1 MSSSISLLLILFF
14 SLSFSLHFFFS
25 SAARNPSFLFH
36 SHGGPLLS
44 GNISLTLIW
53 YGNFNPSQKAI
64 VIDFLSSLSSS
75 KSIPPNPS
83 VSTWWNSVLKY
94 HTISN
99 SKPLSLSLASQ
110 ILDPNYSL
118 GKSLTN
124 SHILSLASKGGH
136 RNSINL
142 VLTAADVTVDR
153 FCFNRCGSHGYSHGA
168 PINGKS
174 YKFAYIWVG
183 NSQTQCPGY
192 CAWPFHQPLYGPQ
205 TPPLVAPN
213 NDVGMDGLVI
223 NLAALLA
230 GTATNPFGNGFYQ
243 GPKEAPVEAASACTG
258 IFAKGYY
265 PGFPGELLVDSVT
278 GGSYNANG
286 GNGRKY
292 LLPAVF
298 DPTTSA
304 CSTLV

>member
-1 MSSSISLLLILFF
+1 MPSLLLTLLF
-14 SLSFSLHFFFS
+14 SLSFSVHFI
-25 SAARNPSFLFH
+25 SAARDPSFLFR

-44 GNISLTLIW
+44 ANISLNLIW

-64 VIDFLSSLSSS
+64 VLDFLSSLSSS

-99 SKPLSLSLASQ
+99 SKPLSLSLSSQ

-124 SHILSLASKGGH
+124 SHILSLASKGGL

-142 VLTAADVTVDR
+142 VLTAADVTVDG

-168 PINGKS
+168 PIKGKS

-243 GPKEAPVEAASACTG
+243 GPKDAPVEAASACTG
-258 IFAKGYY
+258 TFAKGSY
-265 PGFPGELLVDSVT
+265 PGYPGELLVDSVT

-292 LLPAVF
+292 LLPALF

>member
-1 MSSSISLLLILFF
+1 MAAFIFLTLFLSLLP
-14 SLSFSLHFFFS
+14 FS
-25 SAARNPSFLFH
+25 SPTRSFPNTQNQLLFQYH
-36 SHGGPLLS
+36 NGPLLS
-44 GNISLTLIW
+44 PHVSLNLIW
-53 YGNFNPSQKAI
+53 YGNFKPSHKAI

-75 KSIPPNPS
+75 KPISPNPS
-83 VSTWWNSVLKY
+83 VSTWWNSIRKY
-94 HTISN
+94 YTNTNIQ
-99 SKPLSLSLASQ
+99 PLFLSLATQ

-118 GKSLTN
+118 GKSLAN
-124 SHILSLASKGGH
+124 SDIFALASKGGH
-136 RNSINL
+136 RNAINI
-142 VLTAADVTVDR
+142 VLTAADVTVDG
-153 FCFNRCGSHGYSHGA
+153 FCSNKCGSHGSSLGA
-168 PINGKS
+168 PIKGKTH
-174 YKFAYIWVG
+174 KFAYIWVG

-205 TPPLVAPN
+205 TPPLVSPN

-243 GPKEAPVEAASACTG
+243 GPKEAPLEAASACTG
-258 IFAKGYY
+258 IFAKGSY

-286 GNGRKY
+286 RNGRKY
-292 LLPAVF
+292 LLPALF
-298 DPTTSA
+298 DPDTSA